1 MNKYFGFS
9 NEIIRLVA
17 QEIIDRIDEIDDFE
31 DCELSDL
38 AMEMFNNEYYI
49 MGTKNAKRFISEHID
64 DMFVLNEYINN
75 IWGQDLIFKDPE
87 ILVLTL
93 ILSVT
98 EVIIGVLD
106 HTEEY
111 NIELIKQELEK
122 LL

>member
-9 NEIIRLVA
+9 NEIIKLVA
-17 QEIIDRIDEIDDFE
+17 QEIIDRIDDFE

-38 AMEMFNNEYYI
+38 AMEMFNNEYY
-49 MGTKNAKRFISEHID
+49 MVGTKKAKSFISKYID
-64 DMFVLNEYINN
+64 DMFVLNEYVNDIL
-75 IWGQDLIFKDPE
+75 GQDLIFKDPE
-87 ILVLTL
+87 MLVVIL
-93 ILSVT
+93 ILSVA
-98 EVIIGVLD
+98 EVIIGTLD

>member
-17 QEIIDRIDEIDDFE
+17 QEIIDRIDDFE
-31 DCELSDL
+31 DCELNDL

-49 MGTKNAKRFISEHID
+49 MGTKNAKRFISEHIE
-64 DMFVLNEYINN
+64 DMFVLNEYIND

-93 ILSVT
+93 ILSVA

>member
-1 MNKYFGFS
+1 
-9 NEIIRLVA
+9 
-17 QEIIDRIDEIDDFE
+17 
-31 DCELSDL
+31 
-38 AMEMFNNEYYI
+38 
-49 MGTKNAKRFISEHID
+49 
-64 DMFVLNEYINN
+64 MFVLNEYIND

-93 ILSVT
+93 ILSVA
-98 EVIIGVLD
+98 EVIIGALD